1 MCGGGAITP
10 AMAIT
15 ERAREVLLLQAQLGQ
30 LAMQVPPPPETAADK
45 HLLGYQEMGL
55 SFHHA
60 CSIASHLERHGPDF
74 AASAYA
80 LARPMLETLQRG
92 WWFATCASD
101 EQVSAFIANDQ
112 FPIRQVAEVG
122 RAVDAAPP
130 FDGFGFFGG
139 LDQAE
144 WNAYHSFTHGGL
156 RALDA
161 YANRPHLVPDYDAGK
176 ILLLLDNV
184 QRMSGVAAMGIAW
197 IGLIYDPERTGPLY
211 RQIHELGPRLG
222 R

>member
-1 MCGGGAITP
+1 MPIT
-10 AMAIT
+10 A
-15 ERAREVLLLQAQLGQ
+15 RAREVLLLQGQLGQ
-30 LAMQVPPPPETAADK
+30 LAMQVPPPPETAADR

-60 CSIASHLERHGPDF
+60 CSIASHLERHGTDF

-92 WWFATCASD
+92 WWFATCATD
-101 EQVSAFIANDQ
+101 QQAAAFIANDQ
-112 FPIRQVAEVG
+112 FPGPGLAAVG
-122 RAVDAAPP
+122 RAIDAAHP
-130 FDGFGFFGG
+130 FDGYGFFGG
-139 LDQAE
+139 LDQDE

-161 YANRPHLVPDYDAGK
+161 YANRPHLVPDYEADK

-184 QRMSGVAAMGIAW
+184 QRMSGVAAMGMAW
-197 IGLIYDPERTGPLY
+197 IGQIYDPERTEPIY
-211 RQIHELGPRLG
+211 RAIHALGPRLG
-222 R
+222 Q